1 MRKYANVLVVEDDQS
16 SAFLLKLLLLDSDR
30 VESISVTGNGQEA
43 MDYICRLKANGSKLP
58 ELIFLDINMPL
69 MDGFEFLEACK
80 RVGCFEDKAVRVI
93 ILTSSNHP
101 KDISKAGALGITD
114 YLIKPISEE
123 AVLSTIGAWGVK

>member
-43 MDYICRLKANGSKLP
+43 MDYIGRLKANGSKLP

-80 RVGCFEDKAVRVI
+80 RVGCFEYKAVRVI

-101 KDISKAGALGITD
+101 TDISKAGALGITD